1 LVFALAAL
9 ACDAERAVVPN
20 ALLGRWV
27 CEDARYVG
35 RSLEI
40 SQRALI
46 FASGPTQSENFAV
59 RGVSTLDLPTGET
72 RVAIHYGNEAAL
84 DLTLDLQ
91 LRQTTPPSLRIGERP
106 ERWKLAPRS
115 GASR

>member
-1 LVFALAAL
+1 LVFAFAAL
-9 ACDAERAVVPN
+9 ACDAESAVVPN

-27 CEDARYVG
+27 CEDARYAG

-59 RGVSTLDLPTGET
+59 RGVSSLDLPTGET
-72 RVAIHYGNEAAL
+72 RVAIHYENEAAD
-84 DLTLDLQ
+84 DLTLSLQ
-91 LRQTTPPSLRIGERP
+91 LRKTTPPSLQIGDRL
-106 ERWKLAPRS
+106 ERWRLAPRS
-115 GASR
+115 GVAR